1 MNIYADKLQPT
12 KRKTLTRMDN
22 EIMSMVSR
30 LIKEVPQ
37 VYTDEYGHEWSYVTD
52 LVQAIMA
59 CGKSKS
65 TAERYIKSCQHIL
78 IRGKECGRVIYR
90 LNPTPVQQL
99 IANEVTE
106 SSRIKVLAKILSDV
120 YDFKDA
126 VSYITEAFI
135 DTPDVWGDHKN
146 TKLMMSMIK
155 ESLFEL
161 SNEADNLV
169 IHIDDELGA

>member
-12 KRKTLTRMDN
+12 KRKSVTRMDK
-22 EIMSMVSR
+22 EIMSLVSR
-30 LIKEVPQ
+30 LIKEAPTE
-37 VYTDEYGHEWSYVTD
+37 YTDEHGHEWVYGQD
-52 LVQAIMA
+52 LHLSIMD
-59 CGKSKS
+59 CGKSRS
-65 TAERYIKSCQHIL
+65 TAERYVTSCQHLL
-78 IRGKECGRVIYR
+78 IKGKACGRVIYR
-90 LNPTPVQQL
+90 LNPTPVAQL

-126 VSYITEAFI
+126 VSHITEAFI
-135 DTPDVWGDHKN
+135 DTPDVWGNHKN
-146 TKLMMSMIK
+146 AKMMMGMIK